1 VTNPRHVSRPRSNLR
16 RFMLDVS
23 PLRDL
28 RDYRLLWAGQ
38 SVNVIGNQITR
49 VALPFQVYVLT
60 HSTLAV
66 AGLSLVQLVPLLLFS
81 LGGGSLADAF
91 DRRKLLLV
99 TQSGLALSSLALA
112 IVSLQ
117 ANPPLLLLFG
127 IAFVAASFSAIDW
140 PARSSAVARLVPPHR
155 LPAAIALNQVS
166 LNAGSIIGPAI
177 GGVVLATVGVSGAYA
192 LDVVTFAV
200 FIAAITS
207 LNPIRPLVAGARPG
221 MAAILEG
228 LRFVRQRRV
237 LLSTFAIDL
246 NAMIFGMPNA
256 LFPALALDVFRAGP
270 IGVGLLNAAPAL
282 GAFLGAVISGAA
294 TRIRRVGRGIIV
306 AVGAWGIAIVLFGL
320 STLLPL
326 SVALP
331 LALASL
337 AVAGGADVLSAVLRG
352 SVVQL
357 ATPDELR
364 GRVSAIH
371 IVVVTSGPRIG
382 DIEAAAVASVI
393 GAQLSALSGGI
404 LCLLGVFVVARLY
417 PELDRHEAAAAPSTP
432 PAEPPATP
440 AEPVAA

>member
-1 VTNPRHVSRPRSNLR
+1 MTDPRHVRRPRTNLT

-28 RDYRLLWAGQ
+28 RNYRLLWVGQ

-66 AGLSLVQLVPLLLFS
+66 AGLSLVQLVPLLLFA

-91 DRRKLLLV
+91 DRRRLLLV

-117 ANPPLLLLFG
+117 ASPPLALLFV
-127 IAFVAASFSAIDW
+127 IAFVAASFSAVDW
-140 PARSSAVARLVPPHR
+140 PARSSAVARLVPAHR

-166 LNAGSIIGPAI
+166 LNAGSIVGPAI
-177 GGVVLATVGVSGAYA
+177 GGVVLATVGISGAYA

-200 FIAAITS
+200 FITAITS
-207 LNPIRPLVAGARPG
+207 LRPIPPMAAGARPG
-221 MAAILEG
+221 MVAAILEG

-237 LLSTFAIDL
+237 ILSTFAIDL

-256 LFPALALDVFRAGP
+256 LFPALALDVFKAGP
-270 IGVGLLNAAPAL
+270 IGVGLLNAAPAF
-282 GAFLGAVISGAA
+282 GAFLGAVISGAV
-294 TRIRRVGRGIIV
+294 TRIRQVGRGIIV
-306 AVGAWGIAIVLFGL
+306 AVGVWGAAILLFGL
-320 STLLPL
+320 ATLLPL

-331 LALASL
+331 LALVFL
-337 AVAGGADVLSAVLRG
+337 AVAGAADVLSAVLRG

-393 GAQLSALSGGI
+393 GAQLSAISGGI
-404 LCLLGVFVVARLY
+404 LCLLGVVVVARLY
-417 PELDRHEAAAAPSTP
+417 PELDRHEAAAAPST
-432 PAEPPATP
+432 
-440 AEPVAA
+440 EPVAA